1 MSTKEDTS
9 PQRSTTDLDQP
20 SPAAGPSPTQRF
32 LRNLVTEHLI
42 WPIVVVIVLLGS
54 MVDGF
59 LTVANFTNLMWA
71 AAPLGCMV
79 LGLYFVMMTGRLDL
93 SLESTY
99 ALAPTIAVLTM
110 VNATLGL
117 HPLLAILLTIVVGGV
132 LGLINGFLSIT
143 MGVNPFLVT
152 LATLLIYRGFVV
164 YLIPEGVYGLPDA
177 YTFLGGARLGTV
189 PVAVLVLLALIASAW
204 FVMKYT
210 SWGRNL
216 MAIGNNEDACR
227 VAGINVAF
235 TSMMA
240 FVVAGACAALGGLLS
255 AGQLYS
261 IDASMG
267 DGEILTVF
275 AGVTLGGTALN
286 GGRGRVTG
294 LLGSL
299 IVIGGITNL
308 MNLIGIDATVRQIV
322 FGLVLLFAIML
333 SSLQDRLRAVR
344 S

>member
-1 MSTKEDTS
+1 MN
-9 PQRSTTDLDQP
+9 TTEQVTPSLPESDLDTDAAATA
-20 SPAAGPSPTQRF
+20 SPAARF
-32 LRNLVTEHLI
+32 LRNLVTDHLI
-42 WPIVVVIVLLGS
+42 WPIVLVMFVLGS

-59 LTVANFTNLMWA
+59 LSLGNMTNLMWA

-99 ALAPTIAVLTM
+99 ALAPTIAVLAM
-110 VNATLGL
+110 VNATLNL
-117 HPLLAILLTIVVGGV
+117 HPILAIVLTLTVGAV

-152 LATLLIYRGFVV
+152 LATLLIYRGLVV
-164 YLIPEGVYGLPDA
+164 YLIPEGVYGLPDG
-177 YTFLGGARLGTV
+177 YTFLGGQRIGPI
-189 PVAVLVLLALIASAW
+189 PVAVLVLLGLIVLAW

-216 MAIGNNEDACR
+216 MAIGNNEEACR

-240 FVVAGACAALGGLLS
+240 FVAAGTCAALGGLLS
-255 AGQLYS
+255 AGQLFS

-267 DGEILTVF
+267 DGDILTVF

-294 LLGSL
+294 LLGAL

-308 MNLIGIDATVRQIV
+308 MNLIGVDATVRQIV

-333 SSLQDRLRAVR
+333 SSLQDRLRTSRA
-344 S
+344 